1 MLLFDRCQLTMH
13 GCPMQ
18 YQTRDA
24 CLGRRMAGVCCATQ
38 FCDVGHTSAIHA
50 STLVDHEK
58 IVKTLH
64 RELWLKH
71 KSLYRNLEMTLKSF
85 NAWVI
90 YRIKSIKLSMV
101 TFILTLESVNE
112 IWANFD
118 FFLLLR
124 CYNERQGRKLWQVWR
139 QNTLRKQVKF
149 AHKSTIYPQ
158 YFSLSSQ
165 CKACSFSFCNRMKH
179 TFSCHRVSWTK
190 SWNMSAKTENIYAW
204 PDKIHQFVFTGNVVI
219 YHLTGGGHKIFE
231 LTNYASHVSM
241 FVGFGVKKTAA
252 VTKSS
257 LNRET

>member
-112 IWANFD
+112 IWANFE
-118 FFLLLR
+118 FFCSYGVIMRDKVGNFGKFDDKTLFGNKSNLHTKVQFTHNISRWAHSVRPAVSRSAIEWSTHSVVTVLAGQKVEICLPKLR
-124 CYNERQGRKLWQVWR
+124 IFMRDQ
-139 QNTLRKQVKF
+139 TKF
-149 AHKSTIYPQ
+149 I
-158 YFSLSSQ
+158 SLSSLGTWSFITLQVEGTKFLNLQTMPHMFQ
-165 CKACSFSFCNRMKH
+165 CLSGLA
-179 TFSCHRVSWTK
+179 
-190 SWNMSAKTENIYAW
+190 
-204 PDKIHQFVFTGNVVI
+204 
-219 YHLTGGGHKIFE
+219 
-231 LTNYASHVSM
+231 
-241 FVGFGVKKTAA
+241 
-252 VTKSS
+252 
-257 LNRET
+257 